1 MEYVSTRRGHM
12 FRFDGGDNKD
22 GKRRGIRCSF
32 CGKGQKEVLKIIAGP
47 GVYICNECV
56 NLCNLIL
63 KEEKTPQEDLA
74 LPEPKE
80 TPKPHEIK
88 EFLDQYVI
96 GQDAAKKVLAVA
108 VYNHFKRI
116 ASIQEPDPEVELYK
130 SNVLLIGPT
139 GSGKTLLAQS
149 LAKKLQVPFAMADAT
164 TLTEAGYV
172 GEDVENILVRLLQ
185 AADYD
190 VQSAERGIIYLDEV
204 DKVGRKSESV
214 SITRDVSGEGVQQ
227 ALLRIL
233 EGTVANVP
241 PKGGRKHPHQDF
253 VQLNTTNILFICGGA
268 FEGIENIIAR
278 RVNKK
283 VIGFGG
289 QVLSNSRSD
298 RYSLLKEAQPEDLMA
313 YGFIPEFVG
322 RLPII
327 APLEELDE
335 EALMRILVEPK
346 NALVKQYVKSFGMEG
361 VTLEFSEEAIQ
372 AVAAKA
378 AARNTGARGLRS
390 IMESIMLD
398 LMYIVPSRAEK
409 LKKILVTKE
418 TVEDGAHPVEIRK
431 DDKEVA

>member
-1 MEYVSTRRGHM
+1 
-12 FRFDGGDNKD
+12 
-22 GKRRGIRCSF
+22 
-32 CGKGQKEVLKIIAGP
+32 
-47 GVYICNECV
+47 
-56 NLCNLIL
+56 
-63 KEEKTPQEDLA
+63 
-74 LPEPKE
+74 
-80 TPKPHEIK
+80 
-88 EFLDQYVI
+88 
-96 GQDAAKKVLAVA
+96 
-108 VYNHFKRI
+108 
-116 ASIQEPDPEVELYK
+116 
-130 SNVLLIGPT
+130 
-139 GSGKTLLAQS
+139 
-149 LAKKLQVPFAMADAT
+149 
-164 TLTEAGYV
+164 
-172 GEDVENILVRLLQ
+172 VRLLQ

-327 APLEELDE
+327 APLEELDT

-346 NALVKQYVKSFGMEG
+346 NALVKQYVKSFEMEG

-418 TVEDGAHPVEIRK
+418 TVEDGVHPVEIRK